1 MKTAGLLVFI
11 VYMAIM
17 LVIGIVAARLQRS
30 TAHFWVANRAFG
42 APVLAVA
49 ILVSIMH
56 GGTLL
61 GGTGQI
67 AAMGAITLNNLAF
80 AFGFLV
86 VLLFMADKLRRFG
99 GFTLPDYLGDRYE
112 SNALRAFAAVVVL
125 VSATVSLIAQ
135 TKAMG
140 IVIQQLS
147 GLPLAWSLVL
157 GSLVFTIYTSI
168 GGMLAAVWTDIAQW
182 LFMIVG
188 VGALLVVLWP
198 QVGGFTG
205 MAQAAEQA
213 APGWTSLTGSGWTL
227 SGLLTWY
234 LVWFV
239 AYFTRIEF
247 VTKMYT
253 ARDER
258 AARQGVAWGLLLV
271 LVFFSTTVF
280 LGGAAR
286 VLVWDEIKSPDAALP
301 AMINRYLSPFWGAVA
316 LSGVAAAA
324 MSTVS
329 SLLLLS
335 GAAIAHDLL
344 RKSYFEPR
352 GIERSDR
359 YYLVVSRLTT
369 FAVGIV
375 ALIGAFYTPTLVLTI
390 VSYGVALTG
399 AAFAVPMLL
408 GMVWRR
414 ITPSAALWSSIGGF
428 LVTAVWAA
436 VTEAGATWAKA
447 WHPIFPGLVMSIV
460 LALVLTPITRQV
472 SESTLER
479 FFARGEGRV
488 AAGGRA
494 A

>member
-1 MKTAGLLVFI
+1 MKTAGIVVFV
-11 VYMAIM
+11 VYMLIM
-17 LVIGIVAARLQRS
+17 LAIGIIAGRLQRS
-30 TAHFWVANRAFG
+30 TTHFWVANRAFG
-42 APVLAVA
+42 APVLAIA

-67 AAMGAITLNNLAF
+67 AAQGAITLNNLAF
-80 AFGFLV
+80 ALGFMV

-99 GFTLPDYLGDRYE
+99 GFTLPDYLGDRFE
-112 SNALRAFAAVVVL
+112 SHALRAFAALVVL
-125 VSATVSLIAQ
+125 VSATVSLVAQ

-140 IVIQQLS
+140 IVIQQLT
-147 GLPLAWSLVL
+147 GLPLAWSLVM
-157 GSLVFTIYTSI
+157 GALVFTVYTSM

-182 LFMIVG
+182 LFMILG
-188 VGALLVVLWP
+188 IGALLVALWP
-198 QVGGFTG
+198 KVGGITG
-205 MAQAAEQA
+205 MALAANEA
-213 APGWTSLTGSGWTL
+213 APGWTSITGSGWSM

-271 LVFFSTTVF
+271 LVFFSCTVF

-286 VLVWDEIKSPDAALP
+286 VLVWGQVTSPDRALP
-301 AMINRYLSPFWGAVA
+301 TMINQYLSPFWGAVA

-344 RKSYFEPR
+344 RKAYYEPR
-352 GIERSDR
+352 GVERSDR
-359 YYLVVSRLTT
+359 FYLLTSRVTT

-390 VSYGVALTG
+390 VSYAVALTG

-408 GMVWRR
+408 GMTWRR
-414 ITPSAALWSSIGGF
+414 ITPSAALWSSVGGF
-428 LVTAVWAA
+428 VATAVWAGL
-436 VTEAGATWAKA
+436 VEAGAAWAKA
-447 WHPIFPGLVMSIV
+447 WHPIFPGLILSIV
-460 LALVLTPITRQV
+460 LVLVLTPITPAV
-472 SESTLER
+472 SRGTLAR
-479 FFARGEGRV
+479 FFSRGEEQ
-488 AAGGRA
+488 AAVGGRA
-494 A
+494 G